1 LRKELNVSRI
11 YSDFTKGKRGFSR
24 LTGFTVI
31 EMMTVLAVLA
41 IITSFAIPSYMTLLD
56 KRRVTSGAVQMASFL
71 SSAQMESVK
80 RGEQISVN
88 YNMTSTDIWCLG
100 LISGNASCDCRVA
113 VDESNACLIDGQL
126 RVFSHDSINNP
137 AIMNN
142 ISGGAR
148 GSLLIRCADYW
159 SIIPT
164 RSRQR
169 WCPLKISMR

>member
-1 LRKELNVSRI
+1 
-11 YSDFTKGKRGFSR
+11 
-24 LTGFTVI
+24 
-31 EMMTVLAVLA
+31 MMTVLAVLA

-80 RGEQISVN
+80 RGEQISVK

-142 ISGGAR
+142 ISGGGGDAR
-148 GSLLIRCADYW
+148 FAFDPVRGLLVDHSDAFKAEMVSAENIYALNVEVNTSGRVVVCSDNSSHKVPGYDV
-159 SIIPT
+159 
-164 RSRQR
+164 
-169 WCPLKISMR
+169 C